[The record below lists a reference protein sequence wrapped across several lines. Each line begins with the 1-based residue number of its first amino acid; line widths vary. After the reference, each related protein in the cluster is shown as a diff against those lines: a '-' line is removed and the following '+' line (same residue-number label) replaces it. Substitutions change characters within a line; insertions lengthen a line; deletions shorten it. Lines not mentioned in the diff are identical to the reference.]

1 MKNLTIILLLSLSM
15 NAFSQEKETVIY
27 GQEISQVLLDSSN
40 QLFSLVEDN
49 GYNVYGIS
57 IGDTIYHNNVVIVDD
72 QGYPEDL
79 NYKFRKVDNRY
90 EIVAILN

>member
-49 GYNVYGIS
+49 GYKVYGIS

-79 NYKFRKVDNRY
+79 NYKFRKINNRY
-90 EIVAILN
+90 KIVAILN